1 MFYEILRKKRPLNL
15 RPHNVHV
22 FCLEKKVLAD
32 VTVLHGDARHH
43 RVVELTIVGEVR
55 LGGLDRGNHHS
66 NICYYFLWQVLIFP
80 DTFCV

>member
-43 RVVELTIVGEVR
+43 HVVELTIVGEVR
-55 LGGLDRGNHHS
+55 LGGLDRGNH
-66 NICYYFLWQVLIFP
+66 LQ
-80 DTFCV
+80 TFSMLMIYLAYLQTC